1 LLIVTART
9 LAQTTAPSIPEELGP
24 MPRGNANAK
33 EWNARGW
40 ATAGVV
46 VERLS
51 ADDSSETRQAELA
64 RIKMLLRARPAFVT
78 KNGTMLGLLLYKKMN
93 ADLVEVADYG
103 ITCHP
108 GQTDDVAQLQKY
120 KAKALAA
127 LGRRD
132 DGLAA
137 AKAYFNVAP
146 MNRTADALKL
156 LTEMLATTDAADRVE
171 TFKAE
176 QIAGAEPVPADKL
189 KEPRPRTA
197 VLESI
202 KIDASPY
209 DKALAEQLPRSYANL
224 ASCGNLLLLADRT
237 REAMETFESAQTLAS
252 DKEAAW
258 ATENIAR
265 AMRAV
270 DGSIGRA
277 NAWVESLDK

>member
-93 ADLVEVADYG
+93 ADLVEV
-103 ITCHP
+103 
-108 GQTDDVAQLQKY
+108 
-120 KAKALAA
+120 AKALAA